1 MINCKICD
9 KGFTSEKGLHCHLK
23 QHGTN
28 MAEYYTKYFPKLNK
42 LTGEP
47 LPFKNKKDYFRKD
60 FDSRAQ
66 LIKWCKSHEK
76 KEVGEYILKL
86 LRERISDKKLVRGP
100 SHVELRLAEL
110 PDVDTY
116 VDHFGSYTQAC
127 QKAGVE
133 PLFSKRLPCEFRD
146 VDLDDIK
153 IFIDTRE
160 QKPLTFRNSD
170 VMKLDFG
177 DYTAAGSDYDYTY
190 IDRKSAGDFI
200 GTLSV
205 NNLDRFRR
213 ELERARDM
221 DCYLFII
228 TESSINEIYKKNRW
242 GPHSTNLK
250 FIYHNMR
257 VLAHDFADTCQ
268 FVFSGSREASEL
280 IIPKILKLGE
290 ALWGVDLQYYID
302 KNELGNGKA
311 T

>member
-1 MINCKICD
+1 
-9 KGFTSEKGLHCHLK
+9 
-23 QHGTN
+23 
-28 MAEYYTKYFPKLNK
+28 
-42 LTGEP
+42 
-47 LPFKNKKDYFRKD
+47 
-60 FDSRAQ
+60 
-66 LIKWCKSHEK
+66 
-76 KEVGEYILKL
+76 
-86 LRERISDKKLVRGP
+86 
-100 SHVELRLAEL
+100 
-110 PDVDTY
+110 
-116 VDHFGSYTQAC
+116 
-127 QKAGVE
+127 
-133 PLFSKRLPCEFRD
+133 
-146 VDLDDIK
+146 
-153 IFIDTRE
+153 
-160 QKPLTFRNSD
+160 
-170 VMKLDFG
+170 MKLDFG

-280 IIPKILKLGE
+280 IIPKILKLT
-290 ALWGVDLQYYID
+290 LPTLLQSVTQP
-302 KNELGNGKA
+302 KTLR
-311 T
+311 